1 MTKQLTLQD
10 YQAISVYLDN
20 AYSPKQKSDFEN
32 RLTKD
37 PALQQALQEFA
48 YTRRLLQAIPVRK
61 APRSFTLS
69 ASKVPS
75 RPQRFFLAPALNFTA
90 MAAALLLVVVFA
102 GSHLLPGI
110 LGTQTSSESITP
122 MTASAAEVAREV
134 QNSPMIIIWGQSGNA
149 YAGSA
154 KNVLGG
160 GGDVSTMNGN
170 VLLGAGAPAPESTQP
185 IATMVPDAFQTVIS
199 ETAPISESTQ
209 PMTSATRPAPEL
221 IQPVPS
227 GTAPMPEVTQPAIA
241 ETVPAA
247 AETQSSTPE
256 ETLMPS
262 ETQAAPITTIAQ
274 AKNSSSMI
282 LGIPSTAD
290 QGKVISALP
299 SMAQVSNPQPV
310 VNITVIE
317 IGLGALAILCLL
329 ISVFLRKLR

>member
-134 QNSPMIIIWGQSGNA
+134 QNSPMIITWGQSGNA

-154 KNVLGG
+154 KNGLGG
-160 GGDVSTMNGN
+160 GGDV
-170 VLLGAGAPAPESTQP
+170 LLGGGAPAPESTQP

-317 IGLGALAILCLL
+317 IGLGALLILCLL